1 MAITRRDLGRIVV
14 GGMAGGVR
22 KAACSKPATTQKRI
36 LSASLGKAV
45 RYAGSHGD
53 LWTAT
58 WADDDNVYAAS
69 DDSTG
74 IDKAANSNLA
84 LNRFTGG
91 MPPGI
96 RGVTVNPMRQFG
108 GWGEIRKEDGA
119 MWKACGLA
127 CIDGV
132 LYMSVSRHLNPDY
145 APWIQQTWDAS
156 IIKSSDHG
164 DTWTSAIAP
173 NLNESMFPGRNFST
187 PFFVSYGKDG
197 AGATDN
203 YIYAVSNDGSW
214 NNGNLMT
221 LGRIRRD
228 RVVQLNA
235 RDWEFVHGYD
245 GKGGVVWQPRHD
257 SAVHIFYHP
266 GHTSMTGVHYIP
278 PLGLYVLPQWHYTQ
292 LDDEARRWKATC
304 FEFYYASAPWGPW
317 TLFHTQHFEPEGW
330 YNPSIPPKYIRA
342 DGKRM
347 WIFVAGD
354 WTTAKDPAGLYG
366 LWMMEMKLE
375 VS

>member
-14 GGMAGGVR
+14 GGMASGVR
-22 KAACSKPATTQKRI
+22 KAAYSKPATTQKRI

-164 DTWTSAIAP
+164 ATWTSAIAP

-197 AGATDN
+197 AGATDD

-221 LGRIRRD
+221 LGRVRRD
-228 RVVQLNA
+228 RVTRLNP

-304 FEFYYASAPWGPW
+304 FEFYYAPAPWGPW

-330 YNPSIPPKYIRA
+330 YNPSIPPKYISG
-342 DGKRM
+342 DGKSM